1 MVTSAALA
9 GVPRP
14 ASNPA
19 PMTASA
25 DTADVTRLC
34 KIPPGI
40 VWRRP
45 VTAPA
50 VPASTQRL
58 NLGPYYRFARG
69 GSCLYCHGTPSPSD
83 PDDVAARF
91 GTVGSELSKAFALSM
106 HGKRLICGELSRE
119 AAVAQTEE
127 TGNERDVSVLDG
139 LDSSSMTGLYW
150 YLAML
155 ACIGGF
161 LFGYDTAVIG
171 SVLDFIPY
179 KLSPF
184 WTGYLV
190 AGASL
195 GAAVGALAAGPL
207 TDKFGRKSLLMA
219 DASIYA
225 VGALLSALTVN
236 AVMLISSR
244 TLIGLAV
251 GADSA
256 IATAYIAE
264 FAPKGR
270 RGQLSIIQQW
280 MITVGILVSYLIAL
294 LVFAVAPG
302 AAKTADWRIILGVG
316 AVPAVIAVLLRARM
330 PESPRWLIQ
339 QGRFADTSVALKKL
353 GVDVSEEE
361 VRRTAGVIEKVE
373 SDKHEE
379 RKRLWTPGVKRALAV
394 VSVFF
399 VFQQITGINVPFY
412 YGPQLLG
419 GLFKQPGDSA
429 VHAAMAGLVSAAIL
443 GAVNVVATYFGF
455 RGIDKMGRRPL
466 ALMGYAGMAVFMLVA
481 AVGVAWLTGT
491 PKVVVVMVGFSIF
504 IASFAMGVGGTGWL
518 LQGEVFPTAVRGRA
532 AATGAGV
539 NWIANF
545 ALIEAFPA
553 MQHAIG
559 LPWVMVVLSMLSL
572 LAIGFITRF
581 LPESK
586 GLSVEEVVQVFEQ
599 QAAESHLQPGAPRA
613 A

>member
-1 MVTSAALA
+1 MAQS
-9 GVPRP
+9 
-14 ASNPA
+14 
-19 PMTASA
+19 
-25 DTADVTRLC
+25 DT
-34 KIPPGI
+34 P
-40 VWRRP
+40 
-45 VTAPA
+45 
-50 VPASTQRL
+50 
-58 NLGPYYRFARG
+58 ARG
-69 GSCLYCHGTPSPSD
+69 
-83 PDDVAARF
+83 
-91 GTVGSELSKAFALSM
+91 
-106 HGKRLICGELSRE
+106 
-119 AAVAQTEE
+119 EE
-127 TGNERDVSVLDG
+127 TDVLAHLDTTK
-139 LDSSSMTGLYW
+139 MRGLYW
-150 YLAML
+150 YLGLL

-179 KLSPF
+179 KLGDF

-207 TDKFGRKSLLMA
+207 TDRFGRKSLLMA
-219 DASIYA
+219 DAAIYA
-225 VGALLSALTVN
+225 LGAILSAITIS
-236 AVMLISSR
+236 AAMLIASR

-280 MITVGILVSYLIAL
+280 MITVGILASYLIAL
-294 LVFAVAPG
+294 AVFAIAPG
-302 AAKTADWRIILGVG
+302 HAKDADWRVILGLG
-316 AVPAVIAVLLRARM
+316 AVPAVIAVALRARM

-339 QGRFADTSVALKKL
+339 QGRYADTSEALGKL
-353 GVDVSEEE
+353 GMEVSEDD
-361 VRRTAGVIEKVE
+361 VRRTADQIEQAE
-373 SDKHEE
+373 AEQARE

-394 VSVFF
+394 VCVFF

-419 GLFKQPGDSA
+419 DLFKNPGDTA
-429 VHAAMAGLVSAAIL
+429 VHAAMAGLISAAIL
-443 GAVNVVATYFGF
+443 GAVNVVATYLGF
-455 RGIDKMGRRPL
+455 RWIDKVGRRPL
-466 ALMGYAGMAVFMLVA
+466 ALFGYLGMTVFMLVA
-481 AVGVAWLTGT
+481 AAGVAWLTGT
-491 PKVVVVMVGFSIF
+491 PKTVVVMVGFSIF

-539 NWIANF
+539 NWVANF

-559 LPWVMVVLSMLSL
+559 LPWVMVILSALSL
-572 LAIGFITRF
+572 LAIGFIAKF
-581 LPESK
+581 LPETK
-586 GLSVEEVVQVFEQ
+586 GLSVEEVVQVFEE
-599 QAAESHLQPGAPRA
+599 QAAESQLQPGATRTA
-613 A
+613 V

>member
-1 MVTSAALA
+1 MAQSET
-9 GVPRP
+9 P
-14 ASNPA
+14 
-19 PMTASA
+19 
-25 DTADVTRLC
+25 
-34 KIPPGI
+34 
-40 VWRRP
+40 
-45 VTAPA
+45 
-50 VPASTQRL
+50 
-58 NLGPYYRFARG
+58 ARG
-69 GSCLYCHGTPSPSD
+69 
-83 PDDVAARF
+83 
-91 GTVGSELSKAFALSM
+91 
-106 HGKRLICGELSRE
+106 
-119 AAVAQTEE
+119 EE
-127 TGNERDVSVLDG
+127 TNVLAH
-139 LDSSSMTGLYW
+139 LDTTAMSGLYW
-150 YLAML
+150 YLALL

-179 KLSPF
+179 KLGDF

-207 TDKFGRKSLLMA
+207 TDRFGRKSLLMA
-219 DASIYA
+219 DAGIYA
-225 VGALLSALTVN
+225 LGAILSALTIN
-236 AVMLISSR
+236 AAMLIASR

-280 MITVGILVSYLIAL
+280 MITVGILASYLIAL
-294 LVFAVAPG
+294 LIFAVAPG
-302 AAKTADWRIILGVG
+302 HAQDVDWRLILGIG
-316 AVPAVIAVLLRARM
+316 AVPAIVAVALRARM

-339 QGRFADTSVALKKL
+339 QGRYADTSDALAKL
-353 GVDVSEEE
+353 GVDVSEED
-361 VRRTAGVIEKVE
+361 VRRTADKIEKAE
-373 SDKHEE
+373 AKQAEQ
-379 RKRLWTPGVKRALAV
+379 RRRLWTPGVKRALAV

-419 GLFKQPGDSA
+419 DLFKNPGDTA
-429 VHAAMAGLVSAAIL
+429 VHAAMAGLISAAIL
-443 GAVNVVATYFGF
+443 GAINVVATYFGF
-455 RGIDKMGRRPL
+455 RWIDKVGRRPL
-466 ALMGYAGMAVFMLVA
+466 ALWGYAGMAVFMLVA
-481 AVGVAWLTGT
+481 AAGVAWLTGT

-545 ALIEAFPA
+545 ALISAFPA

-559 LPWVMVVLSMLSL
+559 LPWVMVLLSMLSL
-572 LAIGFITRF
+572 LAIGFITKF
-581 LPESK
+581 LPETK
-586 GLSVEEVVQVFEQ
+586 GLSVEEVVAVFED
-599 QAAESHLQPGAPRA
+599 QAAQSHVQSGTARTA
-613 A
+613 

>member
-1 MVTSAALA
+1 MAQSET
-9 GVPRP
+9 P
-14 ASNPA
+14 
-19 PMTASA
+19 
-25 DTADVTRLC
+25 
-34 KIPPGI
+34 
-40 VWRRP
+40 
-45 VTAPA
+45 
-50 VPASTQRL
+50 
-58 NLGPYYRFARG
+58 ARG
-69 GSCLYCHGTPSPSD
+69 
-83 PDDVAARF
+83 
-91 GTVGSELSKAFALSM
+91 
-106 HGKRLICGELSRE
+106 
-119 AAVAQTEE
+119 EE
-127 TGNERDVSVLDG
+127 TNVLAH
-139 LDSSSMTGLYW
+139 LDTTAMSGLYW
-150 YLAML
+150 YLALL

-179 KLSPF
+179 KLGDF

-207 TDKFGRKSLLMA
+207 TDRFGRKSLLMA
-219 DASIYA
+219 DAGIYA
-225 VGALLSALTVN
+225 LGAILSALTIN
-236 AVMLISSR
+236 AAMLIASR

-280 MITVGILVSYLIAL
+280 MITVGILASYLIAL
-294 LVFAVAPG
+294 LIFAVAPG
-302 AAKTADWRIILGVG
+302 HAQDVDWRLILGIG
-316 AVPAVIAVLLRARM
+316 AVPAIVAVALRARM

-339 QGRFADTSVALKKL
+339 RGRYADTSDALAKL
-353 GVDVSEEE
+353 GVDVSEED
-361 VRRTAGVIEKVE
+361 VRRTADKIEKAE
-373 SDKHEE
+373 AKQAEQ
-379 RKRLWTPGVKRALAV
+379 RRRLWTPGVKRALAV

-419 GLFKQPGDSA
+419 DLFKNPGDTA
-429 VHAAMAGLVSAAIL
+429 VHAAMAGLISAAIL
-443 GAVNVVATYFGF
+443 GAINVVATYFGF
-455 RGIDKMGRRPL
+455 RWIDKVGRRPL
-466 ALMGYAGMAVFMLVA
+466 ALWGYAGMAVFMLVA
-481 AVGVAWLTGT
+481 AAGVAWLTGT

-545 ALIEAFPA
+545 ALISAFPA

-572 LAIGFITRF
+572 LAIGFIAKF
-581 LPESK
+581 LPETK
-586 GLSVEEVVQVFEQ
+586 GLSVEEVVAVFDE
-599 QAAESHLQPGAPRA
+599 QAAKSPVQTGAPRA
-613 A
+613 

>member
-1 MVTSAALA
+1 MS
-9 GVPRP
+9 
-14 ASNPA
+14 
-19 PMTASA
+19 
-25 DTADVTRLC
+25 
-34 KIPPGI
+34 
-40 VWRRP
+40 
-45 VTAPA
+45 
-50 VPASTQRL
+50 
-58 NLGPYYRFARG
+58 
-69 GSCLYCHGTPSPSD
+69 
-83 PDDVAARF
+83 
-91 GTVGSELSKAFALSM
+91 
-106 HGKRLICGELSRE
+106 
-119 AAVAQTEE
+119 QTDEHATGDEE
-127 TGNERDVSVLDG
+127 EEQSVLAG
-139 LDSSSMTGLYW
+139 LDSSAMTSLYW
-150 YLAML
+150 YLALL

-179 KLSPF
+179 HLSAF

-207 TDKFGRKSLLMA
+207 TDRFGRKSLLMA
-219 DASIYA
+219 DAAIYA
-225 VGALLSALTVN
+225 VGALLSAFTVD
-236 AVMLISSR
+236 AAMLISSR

-280 MITVGILVSYLIAL
+280 MITVGILVSYLLAL
-294 LVFAVAPG
+294 LIFVVAPG
-302 AAKTADWRIILGVG
+302 SARTVDWRLILGLG
-316 AVPAVIAVLLRARM
+316 AIPAIVAVALRARM

-339 QGRFADTSVALKKL
+339 QGRYADTRTALGKL
-353 GVDVSEEE
+353 GVDVSEDQ
-361 VRRTAGVIEKVE
+361 VRRTA
-373 SDKHEE
+373 E
-379 RKRLWTPGVKRALAV
+379 RILEAEHRDEQRNVWTPGVKRALAV
-394 VSVFF
+394 ISVFF

-412 YGPQLLG
+412 YGPTLLG
-419 GLFKQPGDSA
+419 GLFKHPGDTA
-429 VHAAMAGLVSAAIL
+429 VHAAIAGLISAAIL

-455 RGIDKMGRRPL
+455 RFIDKAGRRPL
-466 ALMGYAGMAVFMLVA
+466 ALIGYSGMVVFMLVA

-532 AATGAGV
+532 ADTGAGV

-553 MQHAIG
+553 MQSAFG
-559 LPWVMVVLSMLSL
+559 LAGVMVLLAALAL
-572 LAIGFITRF
+572 LAIGFVAKF
-581 LPESK
+581 LPETK
-586 GLSVEEVVQVFEQ
+586 GLSVEDVVAVFERE
-599 QAAESHLQPGAPRA
+599 AAGSTAPSPSR
-613 A
+613 

>member
-1 MVTSAALA
+1 MAQSET
-9 GVPRP
+9 P
-14 ASNPA
+14 
-19 PMTASA
+19 
-25 DTADVTRLC
+25 
-34 KIPPGI
+34 
-40 VWRRP
+40 
-45 VTAPA
+45 
-50 VPASTQRL
+50 
-58 NLGPYYRFARG
+58 ARG
-69 GSCLYCHGTPSPSD
+69 
-83 PDDVAARF
+83 
-91 GTVGSELSKAFALSM
+91 
-106 HGKRLICGELSRE
+106 
-119 AAVAQTEE
+119 EE
-127 TGNERDVSVLDG
+127 TNVLAH
-139 LDSSSMTGLYW
+139 LDTTAMSGLYW
-150 YLAML
+150 YLALL

-179 KLSPF
+179 KLGDF

-207 TDKFGRKSLLMA
+207 TDRFGRKSLLMA
-219 DASIYA
+219 DAGIYA
-225 VGALLSALTVN
+225 LGAILSALTIN
-236 AVMLISSR
+236 AAMLIASR

-280 MITVGILVSYLIAL
+280 MITVGILASYLIAL
-294 LVFAVAPG
+294 LIFAVAPG
-302 AAKTADWRIILGVG
+302 HAQDLDWRLILGIG
-316 AVPAVIAVLLRARM
+316 AVPAIVAVALRARM

-339 QGRFADTSVALKKL
+339 QGRYADTSDALAKL
-353 GVDVSEEE
+353 GVDVSEED
-361 VRRTAGVIEKVE
+361 VRRTADEIEKAE
-373 SDKHEE
+373 AKQAEQ
-379 RKRLWTPGVKRALAV
+379 RRRLWTPGVKRALAV

-419 GLFKQPGDSA
+419 DLFKNPGDTA
-429 VHAAMAGLVSAAIL
+429 VHAAMAGLISAAIL
-443 GAVNVVATYFGF
+443 GAINVVATYFGF
-455 RGIDKMGRRPL
+455 RWIDKVGRRPL
-466 ALMGYAGMAVFMLVA
+466 ALWGYAGMAVFMLVA
-481 AVGVAWLTGT
+481 AAGVAWLTGT

-545 ALIEAFPA
+545 ALISAFPA

-559 LPWVMVVLSMLSL
+559 LPWVMVLLSMLSL
-572 LAIGFITRF
+572 LAIGFITKF
-581 LPESK
+581 LPETK
-586 GLSVEEVVQVFEQ
+586 GLSVEEVVAVFED
-599 QAAESHLQPGAPRA
+599 QAAQSPVQSGTARTA
-613 A
+613 

>member
-1 MVTSAALA
+1 M
-9 GVPRP
+9 
-14 ASNPA
+14 
-19 PMTASA
+19 
-25 DTADVTRLC
+25 
-34 KIPPGI
+34 
-40 VWRRP
+40 
-45 VTAPA
+45 
-50 VPASTQRL
+50 
-58 NLGPYYRFARG
+58 
-69 GSCLYCHGTPSPSD
+69 
-83 PDDVAARF
+83 
-91 GTVGSELSKAFALSM
+91 
-106 HGKRLICGELSRE
+106 
-119 AAVAQTEE
+119 AQTEE
-127 TGNERDVSVLDG
+127 MGRGGGEEGVLSG
-139 LDSSSMTGLYW
+139 LDSSAMSGMYW
-150 YLAML
+150 YLAVL

-179 KLSPF
+179 QLSPF

-207 TDKFGRKSLLMA
+207 TDRFGRKSLLMG

-225 VGALLSALTVN
+225 IGALLSAFTIN
-236 AVMLISSR
+236 AAMLITSR

-280 MITVGILVSYLIAL
+280 MITVGILISYLIAL
-294 LVFAVAPG
+294 AIFLLAPG
-302 AAKTADWRIILGVG
+302 AAKTVDWRVILGVG
-316 AVPAVIAVLLRARM
+316 AIPAVLAVVLRARM

-339 QGRFADTSVALKKL
+339 QGRFADTSVALGKL
-353 GVDVSEEE
+353 GIEVTEDE
-361 VRRTAGVIEKVE
+361 VRRTAGKIEQVE
-373 SDKHEE
+373 ADRKDE
-379 RKRLWTPGVKRALAV
+379 RRRLWTPGVKRALAV
-394 VSVFF
+394 VSGFF

-419 GLFKQPGDSA
+419 GLFKNPGDSA
-429 VHAAMAGLVSAAIL
+429 VHAAIAGLISASIL

-455 RGIDKMGRRPL
+455 RWIDKMGRRPL
-466 ALMGYAGMAVFMLVA
+466 AMVGFAGMAVFMIVA
-481 AVGVAWLTGT
+481 AIGVAWLTGT

-545 ALIEAFPA
+545 ALIELFPVLQAAF
-553 MQHAIG
+553 G
-559 LPWVMVVLSMLSL
+559 LPWVMVLLSALSVLAL
-572 LAIGFITRF
+572 LFVMRF
-581 LPESK
+581 LPETKS
-586 GLSVEEVVQVFEQ
+586 LSVEEVVAVFDE
-599 QAAESHLQPGAPRA
+599 QAAGRA
-613 A
+613 